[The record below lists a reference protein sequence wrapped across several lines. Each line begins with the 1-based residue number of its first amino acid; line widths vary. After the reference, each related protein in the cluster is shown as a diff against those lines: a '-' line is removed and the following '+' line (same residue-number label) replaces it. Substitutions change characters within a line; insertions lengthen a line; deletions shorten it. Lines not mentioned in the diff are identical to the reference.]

1 MSLIGQNVNLRGAL
15 GWKGE
20 KGDNAYKIAVQ
31 NGFIGSEQDWLA
43 TIGTT
48 SHFTEDSII
57 HTATEGQTNFAIPSI
72 YTSNSFIDV
81 YVNGLRLNSN
91 EYTIDISTKKINLVG
106 IVLNARAIVEIV
118 VLTMST
124 NSLPIVETINEN
136 STNETAPGT
145 KAVYN
150 YVQNESNKVSAKVVT
165 LTTETN
171 TKIDTFESETNT
183 KIDTFESEINT
194 LNNKITNNVNT
205 INDTIEQLSNNI
217 DSEKLNKSNIQTLTG
232 SIQNIGAGETAT
244 ASISYP
250 SGFTK
255 TNTLIISKMC
265 SSGNAY
271 YDVVDAT
278 MTTNGFPTITLIS
291 LTDTAIKVGLKNT
304 NSTTAFTGHYKI
316 TIMRND

>member
-1 MSLIGQNVNLRGAL
+1 MPLVRQEASLRGAL
-15 GWKGE
+15 AHKGE
-20 KGDNAYKIAVQ
+20 RGYSAYEVAVR
-31 NGFIGSEQDWLA
+31 NGFIGTEQDWLA
-43 TIGTT
+43 TLGTA
-48 SHFTEDSII
+48 SHFTEESII
-57 HTATEGQTNFAIPSI
+57 HTSTANQTSFSLPDS

-91 EYTIDISTKKINLVG
+91 EFTIDTNNKKINLVG
-106 IVLNARAIVEIV
+106 VTLIAGQSVEIV

-124 NSLPIVETINEN
+124 NSLPIAETINAN
-136 STNETAPGT
+136 STNNTAAGT
-145 KAVYN
+145 KAVYD
-150 YVQNESNKVSAKVVT
+150 YVQNESNKTSVKLDT
-165 LTTETN
+165 LTSETN
-171 TKIDTFESETNT
+171 AKIDTFEGT
-183 KIDTFESEINT
+183 INT

-205 INDTIEQLSNNI
+205 INDTIEQLSNNV
-217 DSEKLNKSNIQTLTG
+217 DSEKLNKSNIVTLTG

-244 ASISYP
+244 ASINYP

-304 NSTTAFTGHYKI
+304 NNTTAFTGHYKI